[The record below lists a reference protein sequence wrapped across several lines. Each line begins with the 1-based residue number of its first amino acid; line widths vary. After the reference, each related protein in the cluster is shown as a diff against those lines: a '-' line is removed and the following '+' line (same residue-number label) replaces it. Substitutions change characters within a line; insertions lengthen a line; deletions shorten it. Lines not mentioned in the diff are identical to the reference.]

1 MSEANI
7 CKSSPYLCQHQYLT
21 RKNFCHSCV
30 LIQILMKKNLINSS
44 FCKRLL
50 GVWVHFIPCVQ
61 SSVTGNLGKRT
72 DSITLECRQHV
83 DCHQPCVQECGMNQN
98 DKKREIQ
105 GMLYQMNMHELISKC
120 PWKMES
126 KYMIFVCVYNSWN
139 PYIILVLGKHF
150 PCFFF
155 LFVFVF

>member
-72 DSITLECRQHV
+72 DSITLECRQHI

-120 PWKMES
+120 P
-126 KYMIFVCVYNSWN
+126 
-139 PYIILVLGKHF
+139 
-150 PCFFF
+150 
-155 LFVFVF
+155 